1 MGNVKLDKLIRRKL
15 VVLLLAI
22 ALLPSITAVVD
33 IQYSIDNASW
43 INITNIKEINKTGYQ
58 ANLQSDTLY
67 YFRGKNETTDWNYL
81 VQRTKDIIQA
91 DDYYLYI
98 TIFISFITLLGMY
111 YYLEDSV
118 FGVISGMLVIMTAI
132 AIFNIGFPNLTN
144 TLLKNGLVVILW
156 GVGCYY
162 VIIPSLNII
171 TNWGAET

>member
-1 MGNVKLDKLIRRKL
+1 MDKVELDKLIKRKIIIL
-15 VVLLLAI
+15 FFLIVLIPKVI
-22 ALLPSITAVVD
+22 ALVE
-33 IQYSIDNASW
+33 IQYSEDNTTW
-43 INITNIKEINKTGYQ
+43 INITNIDEGNKTGYQ
-58 ANLQSDTLY
+58 ANLQSDTTY
-67 YFRGKNETTDWNYL
+67 YFRGKDETTNWNYL
-81 VQRTKDIIQA
+81 LQKTKDIIQA

-98 TIFISFITLLGMY
+98 TIFISFITLLGLY

-156 GVGCYY
+156 GVGAYY

-171 TNWGAET
+171 TNWGSET